1 MDRKE
6 FIVKSILGSLAFGSA
21 IAYSEQEASKKVLN
35 NAGFDHLSNIKSN
48 IMTNTVLHLAE
59 TRGKA
64 NHGWLNSF
72 HTFSFSSYFNKERM
86 NFGALRVLN
95 DDTVSAGMGFGTH
108 PHQNMEIISIPLV
121 GEMEHKD
128 SMNNIQT
135 IKSGDVQVM
144 SAGTGIT
151 HSEYNKNKDAILKF
165 LQIWVIPNKM
175 NVTPRYDQMTLNVTD
190 RTNKFQQILSP
201 NEEDEG
207 VWIHQNAWFHLG
219 LFDSNKTISYQL
231 KDKENN
237 GVYAFIISGKATVHG
252 VELNERDGFG
262 IWNSEEIQIT
272 SNSDNTEILLMEV
285 PMIEI

>member
-144 SAGTGIT
+144 SAGKGIT